1 MSYEIIRLKHF
12 LMGFLKEKSISSCF
26 LCTREICPI
35 SKSVSSRRNMHD
47 LREHTS
53 LSSHPASTWTLIAK
67 IVEVITTVWIDHFF
81 FFFKEK
87 KSMKMDS
94 LLTQMLSIHFLKDT
108 LILIAFLLE
117 KIIGIQ
123 FLPFPFS
130 QVVLFAKVKA
140 QGLECKSWK
149 TEKLW
154 RAHRWI
160 CTITESPRLDR
171 TSKIIQSNS
180 ALSAPTFE
188 PRVSSVCPFHA
199 VALFRQCY
207 LHLFVSPHL
216 TNCWGHTYV
225 LCFVRLFWRP

>member
-26 LCTREICPI
+26 LCTRDVFKE
-35 SKSVSSRRNMHD
+35 KYAWSSRTHLSFFSSCKYMDTDSQDSWSDNH
-47 LREHTS
+47 S
-53 LSSHPASTWTLIAK
+53 LNRSL
-67 IVEVITTVWIDHFF
+67 F

-160 CTITESPRLDR
+160 CTITESLRLDR

-188 PRVSSVCPFHA
+188 PRVSSACPFHA